1 MYILKRF
8 EKLAFHR
15 EIVNQTFDD
24 LEYDFQ
30 LRNIR
35 MFCLHDNEAVVIE
48 LNHDGL
54 SFTEDGSFI
63 LNMPVPLVC
72 NFFLAVNIDLT
83 PLDCANYFY
92 KQ

>member
-54 SFTEDGSFI
+54 SLHLLKMARSSSTCLSLLSAISFLQLI
-63 LNMPVPLVC
+63 
-72 NFFLAVNIDLT
+72 
-83 PLDCANYFY
+83 
-92 KQ
+92 